1 MQNISLS
8 KSQNTLLRNIHAL
21 LGEKNTLVSQLAKQ
35 FKRQNPLKELDRKI
49 ENIMDSSVVA
59 TNQSTTI
66 VVKEK
71 KDFWSRLK
79 NLFKPQSAVDT
90 TISITTT
97 EKDTLKS
104 GVDKTTYA
112 DLKKTTQ
119 QASQSY
125 SHQLQGIEKQVK
137 EIIFPNR
144 KYRFNSHNCLHS
156 SIKKQ

>member
-1 MQNISLS
+1 
-8 KSQNTLLRNIHAL
+8 
-21 LGEKNTLVSQLAKQ
+21 
-35 FKRQNPLKELDRKI
+35 
-49 ENIMDSSVVA
+49 MDSSVVA

-119 QASQSY
+119 QASQNY

-137 EIIFPNR
+137 EIIFRTGNIAQL
-144 KYRFNSHNCLHS
+144 SQLLTQLHQETIETARNGIS
-156 SIKKQ
+156 ED